1 MEGLL
6 DIVVNRLESA
16 GSMTGLYRF
25 ISPLF
30 SSTRGYTYVNPR
42 DSITLISSLPSHAT
56 DAHWD
61 ELTLEI
67 ERLNIPKAVVRLMA
81 SHIIED
87 FTSSILDFHANMV
100 RVVYRLKA
108 TAVDPED

>member
-1 MEGLL
+1 MFINSLL
-6 DIVVNRLESA
+6 
-16 GSMTGLYRF
+16 
-25 ISPLF
+25 
-30 SSTRGYTYVNPR
+30 
-42 DSITLISSLPSHAT
+42 SHAT
-56 DAHWD
+56 GIHWD
-61 ELTLEI
+61 EWTLEI
-67 ERLNIPKAVVRLMA
+67 VRLNVPKAVVRLMS